1 MIKPLMALRNILKT
15 EVLKEV
21 KKEKE
26 ISITGISKTVSLT
39 TEDQTEVQMENSE
52 KVLHVQLLKSVKSLD
67 SKILTSIHHKE
78 ISEKENLIDNL
89 ASLEMNLNF
98 GREKKL
104 LTVRPHLAPALHQ
117 VNPSL
122 QLVQAKVQVHQVA
135 QNLPVQKVVVNPQP
149 QALALQEI

>member
-15 EVLKEV
+15 EVQK
-21 KKEKE
+21 
-26 ISITGISKTVSLT
+26 
-39 TEDQTEVQMENSE
+39 ENSE

-78 ISEKENLIDNL
+78 ISGKENLEKENLIDNL

-117 VNPSL
+117 VNQSL